1 MVLRYRDP
9 SGRAQCSDTVSAT
22 VVMVKLKQKGV
33 RRSFS
38 GTLTRVPG
46 YENRMP
52 LCQKRRGSSITPRSA
67 ERCVGMAIPQSTGKP
82 TWESCPPR
90 AETTPLSR
98 FSQCVICYLH
108 GHASVAHGRSSRQGC
123 GSYGVRVPSPSV
135 SRFGRL
141 AYSMHVSGN
150 STCSARTKTPRLPCR
165 LRTAAVG
172 AIGVASKLGGLNIS
186 EWLQLRKYARSG
198 NRWSGLLRESRPDCH
213 AGKADVIEGR
223 NGNVHLDDPPR

>member
-1 MVLRYRDP
+1 MTGP
-9 SGRAQCSDTVSAT
+9 STSAEGG
-22 VVMVKLKQKGV
+22 QF
-33 RRSFS
+33 FS
-38 GTLTRVPG
+38 PG
-46 YENRMP
+46 
-52 LCQKRRGSSITPRSA
+52 LPRSGYPGITVTA
-67 ERCVGMAIPQSTGKP
+67 KIHPNGVLPLFNPLRGWRVRGLCYRGWLGAPRLIAPRCLP
-82 TWESCPPR
+82 
-90 AETTPLSR
+90 
-98 FSQCVICYLH
+98 H
-108 GHASVAHGRSSRQGC
+108 GHASVEHGRSSRQGC

-223 NGNVHLDDPPR
+223 NGNVHLDDPPRQGPRHPRKDLQR